1 MDQSSF
7 GRRGLRKMDLK
18 LQKGYCLAKREGDFS
33 QGKKNVTGERTEE
46 LYVCFRTEGDTAC
59 YQQRPG

>member
-1 MDQSSF
+1 
-7 GRRGLRKMDLK
+7 MDLK

-46 LYVCFRTEGDTAC
+46 LYVCFRTEGDAAC